1 MYNLDANAL
10 IYYLGG
16 EKDITQKINQW
27 RINRERFIVS
37 TIVETELLALPALR
51 EGDIEVIERL
61 LNALELI
68 PVDSQIARLA
78 GSLRREY
85 RLKLGDSIIGATSIM
100 FKAPLVTRNVKDFRK
115 VTEIEVIK
123 I

>member
-100 FKAPLVTRNVKDFRK
+100 FKAPLVTRNVKDYRK